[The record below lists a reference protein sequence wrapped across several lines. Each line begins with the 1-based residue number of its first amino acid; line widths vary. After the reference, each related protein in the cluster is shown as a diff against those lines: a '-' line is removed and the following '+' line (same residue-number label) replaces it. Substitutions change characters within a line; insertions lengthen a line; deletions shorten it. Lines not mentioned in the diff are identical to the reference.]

1 MNCEALIVDGS
12 GNGYLKT
19 VCDYVH
25 LNPVRAQLIAPE
37 KPLGAYRWSSYPE
50 YLKRPGQRRAWL
62 RVDRLFG
69 EMGIDKDS
77 GAGREQFG
85 WLMEERRLAED
96 PAQWKTLRRGWC
108 FGGEQFRAE
117 LLERMSGKMGPHHG
131 GEERAETAVA
141 KAQRM
146 LSEEL
151 QKRGW
156 DAAELERRRKGD
168 EQKIQMARRLRN
180 ETTMTWGWIA
190 DQLHMGVAASV
201 ANRLRNV

>member
-1 MNCEALIVDGS
+1 
-12 GNGYLKT
+12 
-19 VCDYVH
+19 
-25 LNPVRAQLIAPE
+25 
-37 KPLGAYRWSSYPE
+37 
-50 YLKRPGQRRAWL
+50 
-62 RVDRLFG
+62 
-69 EMGIDKDS
+69 
-77 GAGREQFG
+77 
-85 WLMEERRLAED
+85 
-96 PAQWKTLRRGWC
+96 
-108 FGGEQFRAE
+108 
-117 LLERMSGKMGPHHG
+117 MGPHHG

-156 DAAELERRRKGD
+156 DAAEFERRRKGD
-168 EQKIQMARRLRN
+168 EQKIQMAHRLRN